1 MAEIATEVCFV
12 GYPPGG
18 APMDRS
24 KIISEKRDAARR
36 TRLMARSLSLAD
48 DRANLARF
56 AQKLE
61 EEAASMERETGAD
74 ISNEGHGEAAR

>member
-1 MAEIATEVCFV
+1 
-12 GYPPGG
+12 
-18 APMDRS
+18 MDRS

-61 EEAASMERETGAD
+61 EEAASLERETSAD
-74 ISNEGHGEAAR
+74 ISNEGAARLRAKRRDARTLVDRP